1 MTLLELRAALLS
13 WGKIAAAA
21 VVACYMAGSRDP
33 WLLLDAGLAALLPL
47 LYTALDPSDHRF
59 GRKG

>member
-1 MTLLELRAALLS
+1 MNRAELRAAALS
-13 WGKIAAAA
+13 WIKIAAAA
-21 VVACYMAGSRDP
+21 VIACYMAGSRDP

-47 LYTALDPSDHRF
+47 IYTALDPSDHRF

>member
-1 MTLLELRAALLS
+1 MSLGEFRAAALS
-13 WGKIAAAA
+13 WAKIAAAA
-21 VVACYMAGSRDP
+21 VVACYMAGVRDP

-47 LYTALDPSDHRF
+47 IYTALDPSDHRF

>member
-1 MTLLELRAALLS
+1 MPLSELRAMLIS
-13 WGKIAAAA
+13 WAKIAAAA
-21 VVACYMAGSRDP
+21 VIACYMAGSRDP

-47 LYTALDPSDHRF
+47 IYTALDPSDHRF